1 MARAGEPSPQDAAQA
16 PALESVLEFLSLLWN
31 VDHGLKSMS
40 RVLESSLGLTGPQ
53 RLVVRIVGR
62 FPGTTSGRL
71 AQILHV
77 HPSTLTGIMKR
88 LEERGLIERKPDPDD
103 ARKALLFLTQAG
115 RGLDV
120 PAAGTIE
127 DAVQRVLSRMPKA
140 RLAAAQ
146 DVLTALAEELG
157 TRNEPL

>member
-1 MARAGEPSPQDAAQA
+1 VA
-16 PALESVLEFLSLLWN
+16 PPLESVLEFLSLLWN

-40 RVLESSLGLTGPQ
+40 RVLETSLGLTGPQ

-62 FPGTTSGRL
+62 FPGITSGRL
-71 AQILHV
+71 AHILHV

-88 LEERGLIERKPDPDD
+88 LEERGLIERKPDPYD
-103 ARKALLFLTQAG
+103 ARKGLLFLTQAG
-115 RGLDV
+115 RALDV

-127 DAVQRVLSRMPKA
+127 DAVQRVLDRMPKA

-146 DVLTALAEELG
+146 DVLIALAEELG

>member
-1 MARAGEPSPQDAAQA
+1 
-16 PALESVLEFLSLLWN
+16 LEFLSLLWN

-40 RVLESSLGLTGPQ
+40 RHLEGSLGLTGPQ

-62 FPGTTSGRL
+62 FPGITSGRL
-71 AQILHV
+71 AHILHV

-88 LEERGLIERKPDPDD
+88 LEERGLIERKPDPYD

-115 RGLDV
+115 RALDV

-127 DAVQRVLSRMPKA
+127 DAVQRVLSKMPKA

-157 TRNEPL
+157 TRSEPL